1 LKNGSSSRRAKYT
14 FAHHHNEAVVWA
26 IVASGIVFGSLH
38 LGAEEV
44 GGGIGAG
51 GIYVKVFEKVA
62 HLDPI
67 GGWIGRIVKL
77 AMARGKYKGRQ

>member
-1 LKNGSSSRRAKYT
+1 MGTLWPKVSKNRQSSSRRAKYA

-26 IVASGIVFGSLH
+26 VVASAIVFCSLH
-38 LGAEEV
+38 FGAEEV

-62 HLDPI
+62 HFDPI
-67 GGWIGRIVKL
+67 GGWIGGFV
-77 AMARGKYKGRQ
+77 

>member
-14 FAHHHNEAVVWA
+14 FAHHHNEAVVWP
-26 IVASGIVFGSLH
+26 IVASSIVFGSLH

-51 GIYVKVFEKVA
+51 GIYVKVLEKVA

-67 GGWIGRIVKL
+67 RGWVRRFVKL
-77 AMARGKYKGRQ
+77 AMARGKYNWGR